1 METKICIFKENPIT
15 FTLDKNNGMMVNA
28 TEMAKAFDRDLYQF
42 TKSEDTKKFIEAC
55 QKPANAGLLGI
66 VNESD
71 LIISRQK
78 SGTYMHRVLAIKF
91 AAWLNPD
98 FEIWVYSTIER
109 ILFGKHAQRE
119 ESLERSLKFQN
130 ESKQLKDKADKT
142 GEDFTRYLEL
152 ERQLKYEKSLRKS
165 LTAAAVTEMRSL
177 FEEDEE

>member
-15 FTLDKNNGMMVNA
+15 FVLDKNNGMMVNA
-28 TEMAKAFDRDLYQF
+28 TEMAKPFGRKVEAFMRNEGTISFINEAL
-42 TKSEDTKKFIEAC
+42 KSENSRFLNVKGET
-55 QKPANAGLLGI
+55 
-66 VNESD
+66 D
-71 LIISRQK
+71 LIESRQK
-78 SGTYMHRVLAIKF
+78 SGTWMHRVLALKF
-91 AAWLNPD
+91 AAWLNPA

-130 ESKQLKDKADKT
+130 ESKQLKEKAHKT
-142 GEDFTRYLEL
+142 GEDFTRYLDL

>member
-15 FTLDKNNGMMVNA
+15 FVLDKNNGMMVNA
-28 TEMAKAFDRDLYQF
+28 TEMAKPFGRKVEAFMRNEGTISFVNEALKSENSRFLKLFSQSDLYYSSQN
-42 TKSEDTKKFIEAC
+42 T
-55 QKPANAGLLGI
+55 
-66 VNESD
+66 
-71 LIISRQK
+71 
-78 SGTYMHRVLAIKF
+78 GTWMHRVLALKF
-91 AAWLNPD
+91 AAWLNSA

-130 ESKQLKDKADKT
+130 ESKQLKEKADKT
-142 GEDFTRYLEL
+142 GEDFTRYLDL

-165 LTAAAVTEMRSL
+165 LTAASVTEMRSL

>member
-15 FTLDKNNGMMVNA
+15 FALDKNNGMMVNA

>member
-1 METKICIFKENPIT
+1 MGTKICIFKENPIT
-15 FTLDKNNGMMVNA
+15 FVLDKNNGMMVNA
-28 TEMAKAFDRDLYQF
+28 TEMAKPFGRKVEAFMRNEGTISFVNEALKSENSRFLKLFSQSDLYYSSQN
-42 TKSEDTKKFIEAC
+42 T
-55 QKPANAGLLGI
+55 
-66 VNESD
+66 
-71 LIISRQK
+71 
-78 SGTYMHRVLAIKF
+78 GTWMHRVLALKF
-91 AAWLNPD
+91 AAWLNPA

-152 ERQLKYEKSLRKS
+152 ERQLKYEKSFLKS

>member
-15 FTLDKNNGMMVNA
+15 FVLDKNNGMMVNA
-28 TEMAKAFDRDLYQF
+28 TEMAKPFGRKVEAFMRNEGTISFINEAL
-42 TKSEDTKKFIEAC
+42 KSENSRFLNVKCET
-55 QKPANAGLLGI
+55 
-66 VNESD
+66 D
-71 LIISRQK
+71 LIESRQK
-78 SGTYMHRVLAIKF
+78 SGTWMHRVLALKF
-91 AAWLNPD
+91 AAWLNPA

-130 ESKQLKDKADKT
+130 ESKQLKEKAHKT
-142 GEDFTRYLEL
+142 GEDFTRYLDL

-177 FEEDEE
+177 FEEEEE

>member
-1 METKICIFKENPIT
+1 
-15 FTLDKNNGMMVNA
+15 MVNA

>member
-15 FTLDKNNGMMVNA
+15 FVLDKNNGMMVNA
-28 TEMAKAFDRDLYQF
+28 TEMAKPFGRKVEAFMRNEGTISFVNEALKSENSRFLKLFSQSDLYYSSQN
-42 TKSEDTKKFIEAC
+42 T
-55 QKPANAGLLGI
+55 
-66 VNESD
+66 
-71 LIISRQK
+71 
-78 SGTYMHRVLAIKF
+78 GTWMHRVLALKF
-91 AAWLNPD
+91 AAWLNPA

>member
-1 METKICIFKENPIT
+1 MRNEGTISFVNEALKSENSR
-15 FTLDKNNGMMVNA
+15 FLKL
-28 TEMAKAFDRDLYQF
+28 FSQSDLYYSSQN
-42 TKSEDTKKFIEAC
+42 T
-55 QKPANAGLLGI
+55 
-66 VNESD
+66 
-71 LIISRQK
+71 
-78 SGTYMHRVLAIKF
+78 GTWMHRVLALKF
-91 AAWLNPD
+91 AAWLNPA

-152 ERQLKYEKSLRKS
+152 ERQLKYEKSFRKS

>member
-15 FTLDKNNGMMVNA
+15 FVLDKNNGMMVNA
-28 TEMAKAFDRDLYQF
+28 TEMAKPFGRKVEAFMRNEGTILFVNEALKSENSRFLKLFSQSDLYYSSQN
-42 TKSEDTKKFIEAC
+42 T
-55 QKPANAGLLGI
+55 
-66 VNESD
+66 
-71 LIISRQK
+71 
-78 SGTYMHRVLAIKF
+78 GTWMHRVLALKF

-152 ERQLKYEKSLRKS
+152 ERQLKYEKSFRKS

>member
-15 FTLDKNNGMMVNA
+15 FVLDKNNGMMVNA
-28 TEMAKAFDRDLYQF
+28 TEMAKPFGRKVEAFMRNEGTISFVNEALKSENSRFLKLFSQSDLYYSSQN
-42 TKSEDTKKFIEAC
+42 T
-55 QKPANAGLLGI
+55 
-66 VNESD
+66 
-71 LIISRQK
+71 
-78 SGTYMHRVLAIKF
+78 GTWMHRVLALKF
-91 AAWLNPD
+91 AAWLNPA

-152 ERQLKYEKSLRKS
+152 ERQLKYEKSFRKS

>member
-15 FTLDKNNGMMVNA
+15 FVLDKNNGMMVNA
-28 TEMAKAFDRDLYQF
+28 TEMAKPFGRKVEAFMRNEGTISFVNEALKSENSRFLKLFSQSDLYYSSQN
-42 TKSEDTKKFIEAC
+42 T
-55 QKPANAGLLGI
+55 
-66 VNESD
+66 
-71 LIISRQK
+71 
-78 SGTYMHRVLAIKF
+78 GTWMHRVLALKF
-91 AAWLNPD
+91 AAWLNPA

-130 ESKQLKDKADKT
+130 ESKQLKEKADKT
-142 GEDFTRYLEL
+142 GEDFTRYLDL

-165 LTAAAVTEMRSL
+165 LTAASVTEMRSL

>member
-1 METKICIFKENPIT
+1 
-15 FTLDKNNGMMVNA
+15 MMVNA
-28 TEMAKAFDRDLYQF
+28 TEMAKPFGRKVEAFMRNEGTISFVNEALKSENSRFLKLFSQSDLYYSSQ
-42 TKSEDTKKFIEAC
+42 
-55 QKPANAGLLGI
+55 N
-66 VNESD
+66 
-71 LIISRQK
+71 
-78 SGTYMHRVLAIKF
+78 SGTWMHRVLALKF
-91 AAWLNPD
+91 AAWLNPA

>member
-15 FTLDKNNGMMVNA
+15 FVLDKNNGMMVNA
-28 TEMAKAFDRDLYQF
+28 TEMAKPFGRKVEAFMRNEGTISFVNEAL
-42 TKSEDTKKFIEAC
+42 KSENSRF
-55 QKPANAGLLGI
+55 
-66 VNESD
+66 VNVKCETD
-71 LIISRQK
+71 LIESRQK
-78 SGTYMHRVLAIKF
+78 SGTWMHRVLALKF
-91 AAWLNPD
+91 AAWLNPA

-152 ERQLKYEKSLRKS
+152 ERQLKYEKSFRKS

>member
-15 FTLDKNNGMMVNA
+15 FVLDKNNGMMVNA
-28 TEMAKAFDRDLYQF
+28 TEMAKPFGRKVEAFMRNEGTISFVNEALKSENSRFLKLFSQSDLYYSSQN
-42 TKSEDTKKFIEAC
+42 T
-55 QKPANAGLLGI
+55 
-66 VNESD
+66 
-71 LIISRQK
+71 
-78 SGTYMHRVLAIKF
+78 GTWMHRVLALKF
-91 AAWLNPD
+91 AAWLNPA

-142 GEDFTRYLEL
+142 GEDFTSYLEL
-152 ERQLKYEKSLRKS
+152 ERQLKYEKSFRKS

>member
-1 METKICIFKENPIT
+1 
-15 FTLDKNNGMMVNA
+15 MVNA

-42 TKSEDTKKFIEAC
+42 TKSEDTKRFIEAC

-119 ESLERSLKFQN
+119 ESLE
-130 ESKQLKDKADKT
+130 
-142 GEDFTRYLEL
+142 L

>member
-15 FTLDKNNGMMVNA
+15 FALDKNNGMMVNA

-42 TKSEDTKKFIEAC
+42 TKSEDTKRFIEAC

-152 ERQLKYEKSLRKS
+152 ERQLKYEKSFRKS